1 MCTKNQTILSTKR
14 LFLTIKTVMLLL
26 KKYDQM
32 RCMASPKSMIAGEN
46 SKISRR
52 NLSYLR
58 SLHFLQTVQSV
69 ILYICA
75 HVYQK
80 SKHSEHRKNIFDHLT
95 VMMLLQKIRLNA
107 VASLKPWSMRNSK
120 RGGKIVSFLAVI
132 YHICVACIFFKL
144 YKLLHYI
151 LVGMCTK
158 YQNILSTERIFLTII
173 TVML

>member
-1 MCTKNQTILSTKR
+1 M
-14 LFLTIKTVMLLL
+14 
-26 KKYDQM
+26 
-32 RCMASPKSMIAGEN
+32 
-46 SKISRR
+46 
-52 NLSYLR
+52 
-58 SLHFLQTVQSV
+58 HFLQTVQSV

-107 VASLKPWSMRNSK
+107 VASMKPWSMRNSK

-144 YKLLHYI
+144 YNLLHY
-151 LVGMCTK
+151 LFLDMCTK
-158 YQNILSTERIFLTII
+158 NQTILSTKRLFLTIK
-173 TVML
+173 TVMLLLKKYDQMRCMASPKSMIAGGKF